1 MDLNQVTL
9 GVTDVSEAIRFYQT
23 LGLTLIVHTHDAY
36 ARFECPGGATLSV
49 HLVHAVRPSTTLVY
63 FECDD
68 LDARIAR
75 LQEAGVAITQE
86 PTDQSWLWR
95 EARLSD
101 PFGNPLCLYH
111 AGEARRFPPWRHAGA
126 PLPHGATP

>member
-1 MDLNQVTL
+1 MNLNQVTL
-9 GVTDVSEAIRFYQT
+9 GVTDIDAAIRFYRT

-36 ARFECPGGATLSV
+36 ARLECPGGATLSV
-49 HLVHAVRPSTTLVY
+49 HTVDAIEPSTTLVY

-68 LDARIAR
+68 LDDRVAR
-75 LQEAGVAITQE
+75 LKAAGIVFDQG

-111 AGEARRFPPWRHAGA
+111 AGEARRFPPWRHADA
-126 PLPHGATP
+126 PAKKDAT